1 MKTTFKNILPIIIP
15 SLSLQMIEFGNMAID
30 SIMVG
35 RYDPLALGGTSLAST
50 LFLFVFVFFLGVILM
65 VGPLVA
71 QASGAKNN
79 VLIVRTVRSACWV
92 AIFSVITIVYIM
104 SYTESLAAALGFD
117 KKTTQYVLEYMTFK
131 KLTAVGLLIL
141 PYRFFLT
148 NQKVF
153 KPIIILS
160 LISLPINALLNWA
173 LIYGNLGFDE
183 MGVYGAGLATF
194 ISICISVVLIIST
207 ATYYANSWG
216 MNLWIRFWKI
226 DFEIIKR
233 ILKFGFF
240 IGLMIMIELS
250 LFGIGNIFVAG
261 MDIYSIAAFGVMFQ
275 VWNLVF
281 GIQMG
286 IAEGANLYTAYEA
299 GAKRYAPIIKGSIIT
314 AIILLIVNVA
324 ICSTLYF
331 TPETLYYIFLKPNN
345 PDTISIMPILFS
357 INLLL
362 LILVFLESIIQLPS
376 QLLKSINDTKYLP
389 VIQAIGYLLVAPS
402 VMYITTR
409 IYDYGIFG
417 IMFGMLCG
425 MIVTSSLVTS
435 RLLYSLKP
443 ENIFKYVET
452 K

>member
-1 MKTTFKNILPIIIP
+1 M
-15 SLSLQMIEFGNMAID
+15 GID

-65 VGPLVA
+65 TGPLVA

-79 VLIVRTVRSACWV
+79 VMVVRTVRSACWL
-92 AIFSVITIVYIM
+92 AIFSIIAIVYIM
-104 SYTESLAAALGFD
+104 SYTESLAIALGFD
-117 KKTTQYVLEYMTFK
+117 QKTTQYVLEYMTFK

-160 LISLPINALLNWA
+160 LISLPINALLNWV

-194 ISICISVVLIIST
+194 ISMCISVVLIIST
-207 ATYYANSWG
+207 ATYYANTWG
-216 MNLWIRFWKI
+216 MNLWIKFWKI

-233 ILKFGFF
+233 IFSFGFF
-240 IGLMIMIELS
+240 VGLMIMTELS
-250 LFGIGNIFVAG
+250 LFGIANIFVAG

-275 VWNLVF
+275 VWSLIF
-281 GIQMG
+281 GIQLG

-314 AIILLIVNVA
+314 AIILFIVSGV
-324 ICSTLYF
+324 ICCILYF
-331 TPETLYYIFLKPNN
+331 TPETLYHIFLNPNN
-345 PDTISIMPILFS
+345 PDTISMMPILFS

-362 LILVFLESIIQLPS
+362 LILIFLESIIQLPS

-389 VIQAIGYLLVAPS
+389 VIQGIGYLLVAPS
-402 VMYITTR
+402 IMYITTH
-409 IYDYGIFG
+409 IYDYGIVG
-417 IMFGMLCG
+417 VMFGMFCG
-425 MIVTSSLVTS
+425 MIVTSLLVTS
-435 RLLYSLKP
+435 RLLYALKP